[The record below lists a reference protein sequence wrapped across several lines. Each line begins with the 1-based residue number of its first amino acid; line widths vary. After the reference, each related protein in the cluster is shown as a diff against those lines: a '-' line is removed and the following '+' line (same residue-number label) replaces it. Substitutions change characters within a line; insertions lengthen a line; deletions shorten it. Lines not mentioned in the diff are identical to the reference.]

1 MRSCLRRAGC
11 GVFLAV
17 VIAWLTAGCGGSGG
31 PARYD
36 LSGKVSYG
44 GKPVPAGRIVFEPDG
59 AKGNS
64 GPASYAEIHDGRYAA
79 PRGKGTV
86 GGPHR
91 VRIAGFDGHGAGESP
106 EGAPLFSE
114 YRTTAKLPT
123 QDGTRDFDVPATHK

>member
-44 GKPVPAGRIVFEPDG
+44 GKPVPAGRIALEPDG
-59 AKGNS
+59 TKGNS
-64 GPASYAEIHDGRYAA
+64 GPPSYAEIKDGRYAT
-79 PRGKGTV
+79 PRDKGTV

-91 VRIAGFDGHGAGESP
+91 VRIAGFDGRGAGESP

-114 YRTTAKLPT
+114 YRTTAELPK
-123 QDGTRDFDVPATHK
+123 QDGTFDFDVPAAHK